1 MNLTEAEFYATLIG
15 LADPN
20 ITPTRL
26 DSLDE
31 SALVDEGRALALFA
45 VETMT
50 GGKLRRDGW
59 LGDDDL
65 RHDAGDDPDALG
77 RWLRERSLTQVT
89 PIIEQWQKRTLA
101 WILAQGDMNAALQ
114 RLTMQPD
121 ELFARLPYRGL
132 EREVYQGMMLANLA
146 GREQV
151 LDEGDDGDGVRFDG
165 RAKPSWFNLSF
176 KEAVDYF
183 RAKVAIP
190 AETYQQL
197 TADFHDWAFVVARMA
212 QADLI
217 KSAKWLV
224 EQSITE
230 GMSFAE
236 FEKSWSR
243 LIGRKGWK
251 PASPR
256 HIWTIFD
263 TNFRGAMGAGRYQ
276 QMREPSVLARRP
288 LWVWR
293 WRDSPQPRLN
303 HKALHN
309 KAIYADDPFWRA
321 GRVPAGWGCFP
332 PGTMVE
338 TEAGWKPI
346 ESIRVGERV
355 VGKSGNVR
363 PVTAV
368 HRRPYVGTLVNLLT
382 EKGQLIRATPNHG
395 ILTPDGWREAG
406 VLNVGDELVKVIK
419 IPGLDDQVVEIEQSS
434 ASASNVNMPSP
445 VSAFGGT
452 IKALNADVQGWDENI
467 NPPLP
472 IDVVI
477 EHDGESHFFQ
487 MRECDLLA
495 FCRGSASVSVQG
507 RVFAV
512 SSDLPLKHSLSHSG
526 TKHGARCLE
535 LFSSDSGSLV
545 GVLGFPRAS
554 EDASFPM
561 FGMDSFHDF
570 PGQRSTLR
578 VINPL
583 SLDGL
588 GATPNGNA
596 VLIQEISDAS
606 VVDAPQRTNLS
617 VGELLVNVSAGQ
629 GSSDIASLQDFN
641 LANHAPSV
649 TGIVPKLDSHI
660 ADSADTNSP
669 HSTNFSETSALST
682 EPQAN
687 GFIAGNSFDGLDL
700 FDGFLYQ
707 PRIHNRVVDVSYTQ
721 YNGDVYNLS
730 VLEDESYSL
739 DAATVHNCRCAIFSL
754 SEEGAKRKGIEI
766 LTDPPDPKTIFEK
779 GFDVPFHAETPYGS
793 RDRQTYLTEAIK
805 KYEPNL
811 QGFLRKLF

>member
-31 SALVDEGRALALFA
+31 SALVAEGRALALFA
-45 VETMT
+45 VETLT
-50 GGKLRRDGW
+50 GAPLRRDGW
-59 LGDDDL
+59 LGGDDL
-65 RHDAGDDPDALG
+65 RYDAGEDPDALG
-77 RWLRERSLTQVT
+77 RWLRERSLANVK
-89 PIIEQWQKRTLA
+89 PIVEQWQKRTLA

-121 ELFARLPYRGL
+121 ELFTRLPYRGL

-165 RAKPSWFNLSF
+165 KAKPSWFNLSF

-217 KSAKWLV
+217 KAAKWLV

-321 GRVPAGWGCFP
+321 GRVPAG
-332 PGTMVE
+332 
-338 TEAGWKPI
+338 
-346 ESIRVGERV
+346 
-355 VGKSGNVR
+355 
-363 PVTAV
+363 
-368 HRRPYVGTLVNLLT
+368 
-382 EKGQLIRATPNHG
+382 
-395 ILTPDGWREAG
+395 
-406 VLNVGDELVKVIK
+406 
-419 IPGLDDQVVEIEQSS
+419 
-434 ASASNVNMPSP
+434 
-445 VSAFGGT
+445 
-452 IKALNADVQGWDENI
+452 
-467 NPPLP
+467 
-472 IDVVI
+472 
-477 EHDGESHFFQ
+477 
-487 MRECDLLA
+487 
-495 FCRGSASVSVQG
+495 
-507 RVFAV
+507 
-512 SSDLPLKHSLSHSG
+512 
-526 TKHGARCLE
+526 
-535 LFSSDSGSLV
+535 FS
-545 GVLGFPRAS
+545 
-554 EDASFPM
+554 
-561 FGMDSFHDF
+561 
-570 PGQRSTLR
+570 
-578 VINPL
+578 
-583 SLDGL
+583 
-588 GATPNGNA
+588 
-596 VLIQEISDAS
+596 
-606 VVDAPQRTNLS
+606 
-617 VGELLVNVSAGQ
+617 
-629 GSSDIASLQDFN
+629 
-641 LANHAPSV
+641 
-649 TGIVPKLDSHI
+649 
-660 ADSADTNSP
+660 
-669 HSTNFSETSALST
+669 
-682 EPQAN
+682 
-687 GFIAGNSFDGLDL
+687 
-700 FDGFLYQ
+700 
-707 PRIHNRVVDVSYTQ
+707 
-721 YNGDVYNLS
+721 
-730 VLEDESYSL
+730 
-739 DAATVHNCRCAIFSL
+739 CRCALFSM
-754 SEEGAKRKGIEI
+754 SEDGAKRKGIEI